1 MNVKKEMC
9 MIHTRMH
16 NYDKSKCFSLLAT
29 KIDPRT
35 YLAHV
40 LGTPEGGRS
49 FVRFLTDVQFIAA
62 RGSQRFLLLFNAVL
76 RALRRRRYFCD
87 CRPALAIPRFRR
99 RRCRR
104 FHSLIL
110 IFLSL
115 WRWFRVRCLLGSPLV
130 GSFILAGQ
138 GLKARELIGPGR
150 DVGYGDGLR
159 ERKGE
164 PESQK

>member
-1 MNVKKEMC
+1 MFF
-9 MIHTRMH
+9 T
-16 NYDKSKCFSLLAT
+16 SKH
-29 KIDPRT
+29 IDPRT

-49 FVRFLTDVQFIAA
+49 FVRFLIIGSDLTDVKFIAA
-62 RGSQRFLLLFNAVL
+62 RGSQRSLLLFNAVL

-99 RRCRR
+99 RRRRRR

-110 IFLSL
+110 ILLSL

>member
-1 MNVKKEMC
+1 
-9 MIHTRMH
+9 MIKRM
-16 NYDKSKCFSLLAT
+16 FLSLLA
-29 KIDPRT
+29 KNIDPRT

-87 CRPALAIPRFRR
+87 CRPALVIPRFRR
-99 RRCRR
+99 RRRRRRR

-110 IFLSL
+110 ILLSL

>member
-1 MNVKKEMC
+1 
-9 MIHTRMH
+9 MH
-16 NYDKSKCFSLLAT
+16 NYDKSKCFSLLANN
-29 KIDPRT
+29 IDPRT

-99 RRCRR
+99 RCR
-104 FHSLIL
+104 FHFLIL
-110 IFLSL
+110 ILLSL
-115 WRWFRVRCLLGSPLV
+115 RRWPRVRCLLGSPLV

-164 PESQK
+164 PESQNEAKK